1 MQKIKIAFIKYG
13 GLGAGGTERWLQN
26 VAAKIDKSKFDIDYF
41 YTGDENPAR
50 MQFMQEHSVNLIK
63 IKASGKVSDWG
74 EWIDTDLFEKFD
86 ENQYDLIQTAIA
98 GEKEWPFYL
107 LKKPV
112 IHSIHLDYGADLS
125 DNVYHQFFLSEWM
138 QKKNVRMGG
147 IKMLSSIVPMGI
159 EMPHSAEN
167 MRKELNIPTDAIV
180 AGFHQRVDDN
190 TFSDI
195 PLEAFAKMQND
206 NRYFIIM
213 GGSSKYSEQA
223 QRLGLKNFIHLPHSA
238 DKKTISKFLNTL
250 DIFAHGRKDGETFGM
265 VFAEALL
272 HHCPCLGHQ
281 TPTSNAHKETMG
293 PGGLFAKNLKDY
305 TRKLQQLFEGR
316 QLRNKLSDDGFAF
329 AKQKFIDKDYIKDI
343 EKVYLAICKNLPAYT
358 RKVRFFQALRKLKRA
373 VVLYKKEKLGNK
385 RKYTIL
391 GIKFSIK
398 KK

>member
-1 MQKIKIAFIKYG
+1 MRKIKIAFIKYG

-50 MQFMQEHSVNLIK
+50 LQFMQEHSVNLIK

-74 EWIDTDLFEKFD
+74 EWIETDLFEKFD

-98 GEKEWPFYL
+98 GETEWPFYL
-107 LKKPV
+107 FKKPV
-112 IHSIHLDYGADLS
+112 IQRIALDYGVDFS
-125 DNVYHQFFLSEWM
+125 PNVYHSFFMSKWM
-138 QKKNVRMGG
+138 RDKWANMGG
-147 IKMLSSIVPMGI
+147 IKTLSSIVPFGI

-167 MRKELNIPTDAIV
+167 LRKELNIPVDSVV

-195 PLEAFAKMQND
+195 PLESFAKMQND

-250 DIFAHGRKDGETFGM
+250 DIFAHGRKDGETFGA

-281 TPTSNAHKETMG
+281 TATSNAHKETMG
-293 PGGLFAKNLKDY
+293 CGGLFAKNPKDY
-305 TRKLQQLFEGR
+305 TLKLKQLFESR
-316 QLRNKLSDDGFAF
+316 PLRNKLSDNGFTY

-343 EKVYLAICKNLPAYT
+343 EKVYLDICKNLPAYT
-358 RKVRFFQALRKLKRA
+358 RKVRFFQALRKLKRT

>member
-1 MQKIKIAFIKYG
+1 MQKVKIAFIKYG

-50 MQFMQEHSVNLIK
+50 LQFMQEHSVNLIK

-86 ENQYDLIQTAIA
+86 ENQYNLIQTAIA

-112 IHSIHLDYGADLS
+112 IERIALDYGVDFS
-125 DNVYHQFFLSEWM
+125 PNVYHSFFMSKWM
-138 QKKNVRMGG
+138 RDKWADMGG
-147 IKMLSSIVPMGI
+147 IKTLSSIVPFGI
-159 EMPHSAEN
+159 EMPHSSEN

-195 PLEAFAKMQND
+195 PLEAFAKMQSD

-213 GGSSKYSEQA
+213 GGSTKYSEQA

-250 DIFAHGRKDGETFGM
+250 DIFAHGRKDGETFGA

-272 HHCPCLGHQ
+272 HHCPCLSHQ

-293 PGGLFAKNLKDY
+293 SGGLFAKNLKDY
-305 TRKLQQLFEGR
+305 TKKLQQLFENER
-316 QLRNKLSDDGFAF
+316 LRKKLSDDGFAF